1 MDERRIRDDSD
12 REVDSCPSEP
22 RGTRE
27 LRGEIPQAVNLEAF
41 SDPSA
46 HGRDGRPHAVAR
58 RLCSAGG
65 AARSRATPTVY
76 TNGHPAQRRWV
87 PFMYFLHEA
96 GSRLPRGATVLLV
109 QPGGT
114 DRWTLEYRW
123 LLAEAEL
130 PDQNVVP
137 VTAAQIEAR
146 SRALAP
152 FAVDDSGQGPDL
164 AGYRLLERFP
174 GGTLFVRR

>member
-1 MDERRIRDDSD
+1 MNFRSLFG
-12 REVDSCPSEP
+12 SLGAWA
-22 RGTRE
+22 GTAA
-27 LRGEIPQAVNLEAF
+27 LTLLLV
-41 SDPSA
+41 SY
-46 HGRDGRPHAVAR
+46 AR
-58 RLCSAGG
+58 RAGPL
-65 AARSRATPTVY
+65 ALARPSTVY

-87 PFMYFLHEA
+87 PYMSFLHDA
-96 GSRLPRGATVLLV
+96 GARLPRGVTVLLV

-137 VTAAQIEAR
+137 VTAARIEAR

-152 FAVDDSGQGPDL
+152 FAVDDAGTGPGL

-174 GGTLFVRR
+174 GGKLFVRR